1 MAELYEL
8 ESDELRRGYRQG
20 TCNQQGVYGVDP
32 EGKPEK
38 ELTAKH
44 QNRAEAVG
52 AWVIPDLLDCCG
64 ILQLATCPKPRAD
77 INCPG

>member
-20 TCNQQGVYGVDP
+20 TCNQQGVYGVYP

-52 AWVIPDLLDCCG
+52 ALGYSRFAGLLRD
-64 ILQLATCPKPRAD
+64 IATGYLPEAPR
-77 INCPG
+77 GY